1 MFVHVFAGTLY
12 AQRSFR
18 KEMFASTPPNINMTP
33 SSSSYAIAAPRRGV
47 GAAGGALPFQLYI
60 RVTWGWVSAAGP
72 EPMTPVAREAPPPQ
86 ALSGGPVPSR
96 GAAGGQS

>member
-47 GAAGGALPFQLYI
+47 GAAGGGTRFPLYI
-60 RVTWGWVSAAGP
+60 RVTRGWVGAAGP
-72 EPMTPVAREAPPPQ
+72 RPLTSRAREAPPAQ
-86 ALSGGPVPSR
+86 HLALGPIPS
-96 GAAGGQS
+96 GAAAGS